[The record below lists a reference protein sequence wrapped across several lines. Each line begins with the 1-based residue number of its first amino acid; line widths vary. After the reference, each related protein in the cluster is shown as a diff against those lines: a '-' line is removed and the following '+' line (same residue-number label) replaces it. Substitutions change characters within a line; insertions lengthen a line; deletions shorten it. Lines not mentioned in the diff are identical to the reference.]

1 MKKIEPKTIYQAL
14 AENEKG
20 DATLYMMLF
29 KDKFLYDQTE
39 RVWYYWN
46 DHYWR
51 YDRAMNALKK
61 TEEVT
66 RLYCEQKIKEEYE
79 VALLANKLKTE
90 SDQAKRRKISQDI
103 EDLHKKI
110 KLLDNRI
117 LQMHTLVR
125 SERILKLAAAG
136 VKSLGF
142 VGKWDEKTWLLGCKN
157 GVIDLKTGKKTQG
170 KPKDYIQTV
179 SPVPY
184 QKNAKCPRWERF
196 LFEVFDGDQIIV
208 DFMQRLLG
216 YAITGSQKEAVYPI
230 FWGEKGR
237 NGKTTIMEVLKYILG
252 NMAYKTPTHMIM
264 QGLHNR
270 GDGPNPLLMKF
281 RGARIVW
288 TSEANEKDQ
297 LDAAVIKALS
307 GNDTITARAPYAKE
321 PVEFQPTHTLFTIV
335 NPLPRVSASD
345 DALWR
350 RLVLIP
356 FNLSFVDN
364 PVKDWERQR
373 DPDLIN
379 SLKQEAS
386 GILNWLVEGALI
398 WQKEGLQV
406 PEVLTIASQ
415 EYRQKEDIL
424 EYFFSDCC
432 EIDAGNDLLRV
443 GFRPLYNSYKE
454 WCGDSGFR
462 LLNQKHFREQ
472 IEKKFGKIRVI
483 MGKRQFHGI
492 KLLDMY

>member
-1 MKKIEPKTIYQAL
+1 MKEIEPKTIYQAL
-14 AENEKG
+14 SENEKG
-20 DATLYMMLF
+20 DATLYQMLHSE
-29 KDKFLYDQTE
+29 KFLYDHTE

-61 TEEVT
+61 TAEVT
-66 RLYCEQKIKEEYE
+66 RLYSEQKAREEYE
-79 VALLANKLKTE
+79 VVLLTNKLKTE
-90 SDQAKRRKISQDI
+90 SDQMERRKISKDI
-103 EDLHKKI
+103 EELHKKI
-110 KLLDNRI
+110 KMLGDRI
-117 LQMHTLVR
+117 RQMHTLVR
-125 SERILKLAAAG
+125 SERILKLASVG
-136 VKSLGF
+136 VGSLGF
-142 VGKWDEKTWLLGCKN
+142 VGKWDEKTWLLGCRN
-157 GVIDLKTGKKTQG
+157 GVIDLKTGRKRPG
-170 KPKDYIQTV
+170 KPDDYIQTV
-179 SPVPY
+179 SPVMY
-184 QKNAKCPRWERF
+184 QKNAECPRWEQF
-196 LFEVFDGDQIIV
+196 LFEVFNGDQMIV

-216 YAITGSQKEAVYPI
+216 YAITGSQQEAVYPI

-252 NMAYKTPTHMIM
+252 DMAYKTPTHMIM

-281 RGARIVW
+281 RGTKIVW

-373 DPDLIN
+373 DPGLMN

-386 GILNWLVEGALI
+386 GILNWLVKGALI
-398 WQKEGLQV
+398 WQEQGLRV
-406 PEVLTIASQ
+406 PEALTSASQ
-415 EYRQKEDIL
+415 EYRQNEDIL
-424 EYFFSDCC
+424 EYFLSDCC
-432 EIDAGNDLLRV
+432 EVDMNNDLLRV
-443 GFRPLYNSYKE
+443 GFRPLYNAYKD
-454 WCGDSGFR
+454 WGVDAGFKS
-462 LLNQKHFREQ
+462 LNQKHFREQ
-472 IEKKFGKIRVI
+472 IEKKFGRIKIVN
-483 MGKRQFHGI
+483 GI
-492 KLLDMY
+492 REFRGIRLLNMY